1 MKIATVEE
9 MRLMDRFAIEKLGIA
24 EEILMEN
31 AALASV
37 ALLQREIGIRDKKFV
52 VFCGSGNNGG
62 DGLVVARLIH
72 SGGGKVKVFLLGDK
86 NKFRGAAQTNMAI
99 IDKLPIE
106 VFKLESSAAAK
117 KDVAHCDA
125 IIDAIFGTG
134 LDRDV
139 AGLAADVIALINH
152 GYESPRQALE
162 TFRSKQRGIIP
173 SAARDCSTYQ
183 FRCATL
189 SELEFHNKSK
199 KKVLS
204 LDIPSG
210 VNGNTGQ
217 ILGTAVS
224 ADYTVTFGLPKI
236 GNMLYPGYEL
246 CGQIFVSH
254 ISFPPSLTE
263 GNDLQIATNDYVAL
277 PRRPAQAYKGSV
289 GDVLFI
295 AGAANYYG
303 APYFAAMSFMKAGG
317 GYARLA
323 APKSM
328 IGKLAVKGREIVYLP
343 QEETAAGSISFKN
356 KKRLLEAA
364 GKVDMVVIGPGLS
377 LDEETMQLVRE
388 LAGAIKKPLLIDGD
402 GLTAIAE
409 NPEILHSRKAATIL
423 TPHVG
428 EMARLTGKSAE
439 EINGNKIAVLQKTAK
454 KLNSIIVLKGA
465 HSLIGT
471 SGGNVYMNLSGNS
484 GMATAGSGDVL
495 TGCIAA
501 MYGLG
506 LKPEEATR
514 KGVFL
519 HGYAGDLAAAKKGED
534 GITAKDIMEF
544 LPQALKNDRASLV
557 DPNYFAPP
565 VIL

>member
-1 MKIATVEE
+1 MKIASVEE
-9 MRLMDRFAIEKLGIA
+9 MRFMDRYAVEKLGIA

-62 DGLVVARLIH
+62 DGLAVARLIH

-106 VFKLESSAAAK
+106 VLKLENAAAAK
-117 KDVAHCDA
+117 KDVAHSDL

-134 LDRDV
+134 LDRPV
-139 AGLAADVIALINH
+139 AGLAADVIALI
-152 GYESPRQALE
+152 
-162 TFRSKQRGIIP
+162 
-173 SAARDCSTYQ
+173 
-183 FRCATL
+183 
-189 SELEFHNKSK
+189 NKSK

-210 VNGNTGQ
+210 VNGNTGEVM
-217 ILGTAVS
+217 GTAVS

-236 GNMLYPGYEL
+236 GNMLYSGYEL

-254 ISFPPSLTE
+254 ISFPPSLME
-263 GNDLQIATNDYVAL
+263 SNNLQIATNDYVAL
-277 PRRPAQAYKGSV
+277 PKRQAEAYKGSV

-343 QEETAAGSISFKN
+343 QEETTAGSIAMKC
-356 KKRLLEAA
+356 KRGLLEAA
-364 GKVDMVVIGPGLS
+364 AKVDMVVIGPGLS
-377 LDEETMQLVRE
+377 LQEETVRLVKE
-388 LAGAIKKPLLIDGD
+388 LAEAIKVPLLIDGD

-423 TPHVG
+423 TPHLG
-428 EMARLTGKSAE
+428 EMARLTGKPVAQISS
-439 EINGNKIAVLQKTAK
+439 NKIAVLREATE
-454 KLNSIIVLKGA
+454 KLKATIVLKGA

-471 SGGNVYMNLSGNS
+471 QKGSVYINLSGNA

-501 MYGLG
+501 MHGLG
-506 LKPEEATR
+506 LKSEEATR

-544 LPQALKNDRASLV
+544 LPQALKNDRTGVIDA
-557 DPNYFAPP
+557 NYFAPP
-565 VIL
+565 VIF

>member
-1 MKIATVEE
+1 MKLASVDEIQF
-9 MRLMDRFAIEKLGIA
+9 MDRYAIEKLGIA

-37 ALLQREIGIRDKKFV
+37 ALLQRENGIRDKKFV
-52 VFCGSGNNGG
+52 IFCGSGNNGG

-72 SGGGKVKVFLLGDK
+72 SQGGRVKIFLMGDK
-86 NKFRGAAQTNMAI
+86 NKFRGAAQTNIAI
-99 IDKLPIE
+99 IYKLPIE
-106 VFKLESSAAAK
+106 VLKLENAAAAK
-117 KDVAHCDA
+117 KDVAHCDM

-134 LDRDV
+134 LDRPV
-139 AGLAADVIALINH
+139 AGLASDVIALM
-152 GYESPRQALE
+152 
-162 TFRSKQRGIIP
+162 
-173 SAARDCSTYQ
+173 
-183 FRCATL
+183 
-189 SELEFHNKSK
+189 NKSK

-210 VNGNTGQ
+210 VNGNTGEV
-217 ILGTAVS
+217 LGVAVS

-263 GNDLQIATNDYVAL
+263 SNDLQIATNDYVAL
-277 PRRPAQAYKGSV
+277 PKRPARAYKGSV

-343 QEETAAGSISFKN
+343 QEETSVGSITMKCKN
-356 KKRLLEAA
+356 KLLEAA
-364 GKVDMVVIGPGLS
+364 AKVDMVVIGPGLS
-377 LDEETMQLVRE
+377 LQEETVRLVKE
-388 LAGAIKKPLLIDGD
+388 LAGAIKVPLLIDGD

-409 NPEILHSRKAATIL
+409 NPEILLSRKAATIL
-423 TPHVG
+423 TPHLG
-428 EMARLTGKSAE
+428 EMARLTGKPAE
-439 EINGNKIAVLQKTAK
+439 VINGNKIAVLRETTE
-454 KLNSIIVLKGA
+454 KLKATIVLKGA
-465 HSLIGT
+465 HSLIGY
-471 SGGNVYMNLSGNS
+471 SDGRVYINLSGNA

-501 MYGLG
+501 MYGMG

-544 LPQALKNDRASLV
+544 LPVALKNDRAGEV
-557 DPNYFAPP
+557 NPNCFEPP
-565 VIL
+565 IIL

>member
-1 MKIATVEE
+1 MKIASVEE
-9 MRLMDRFAIEKLGIA
+9 MRLMDRYAIEKLGIA

-62 DGLVVARLIH
+62 DGLVVARLLH
-72 SGGGKVKVFLLGDK
+72 SLECQVKIFLLADK

-106 VFKLESSAAAK
+106 VLKLENAAAAK
-117 KDVAHCDA
+117 KDVAHCNL

-134 LDRDV
+134 LDRDA
-139 AGLAADVIALINH
+139 AGLAADVIAL
-152 GYESPRQALE
+152 A
-162 TFRSKQRGIIP
+162 
-173 SAARDCSTYQ
+173 
-183 FRCATL
+183 
-189 SELEFHNKSK
+189 NKSK

-210 VNGNTGQ
+210 VNGNTGEA
-217 ILGTAVS
+217 LGAAVK

-246 CGQIFVSH
+246 CGELFVSH
-254 ISFPPSLTE
+254 ISFPLSLTE
-263 GNDLQIATNDYVAL
+263 SNDLQIATNDYVVL
-277 PRRPAQAYKGSV
+277 PKRSAQAYKGSV

-303 APYFAAMSFMKAGG
+303 APYFSAMSFMKAGG

-343 QEETAAGSISFKN
+343 QEETTAGSIAMKC
-356 KKRLLEAA
+356 KKGLLEASA
-364 GKVDMVVIGPGLS
+364 KVDMVVIGPGLS
-377 LDEETMQLVRE
+377 LQEETVRLVKE
-388 LAGAIKKPLLIDGD
+388 MTEAIKKPLLIDGD

-409 NPEILHSRKAATIL
+409 NPEILRSRKAATIM
-423 TPHVG
+423 TPHLG

-439 EINGNKIAVLQKTAK
+439 EINKNKIAVLQEATK
-454 KLNSIIVLKGA
+454 KLNSTIVLKGA
-465 HSLIGT
+465 HSLIGYAN
-471 SGGNVYMNLSGNS
+471 GNVYVNLSGNA

-514 KGVFL
+514 KAVFL
-519 HGYAGDLAAAKKGED
+519 HGYAGDLAAAKKGVD

-544 LPQALKNDRASLV
+544 LPQALKNDRAGEV
-557 DPNYFAPP
+557 DAKYYEPP

>member
-1 MKIATVEE
+1 MKIASVDE
-9 MRLMDRFAIEKLGIA
+9 MRLMDRHCLEKLGIA

-31 AALASV
+31 AGLAAINV
-37 ALLQREIGIRDKKFV
+37 LQNKIGIKGRKFV
-52 VFCGSGNNGG
+52 IFCGSGNNGG

-99 IDKLPIE
+99 IDQLSIE
-106 VFKLESSAAAK
+106 VSKLENATAAK
-117 KDVAHCDA
+117 KDVAHCGM

-139 AGLAADVIALINH
+139 AGLASDVIALINH
-152 GYESPRQALE
+152 GHESPRQALE
-162 TFRSKQRGIIP
+162 TFRSKQRGIMP
-173 SAARDCSTYQ
+173 S
-183 FRCATL
+183 ATL

-210 VNGNTGQ
+210 VNGNTGEVM
-217 ILGTAVS
+217 GAAVR

-246 CGQIFVSH
+246 GGELFVSH
-254 ISFPPSLTE
+254 ISFPLSLTE
-263 GNDLQIATNDYVAL
+263 NNDLQIATNDYVAL
-277 PRRPAQAYKGSV
+277 PKRQAEAYKGSV

-295 AGAANYYG
+295 AGAVGYYG
-303 APYFAAMSFMKAGG
+303 APYFAAMSFLKAGG

-343 QEETAAGSISFKN
+343 QEETAAGSIAMKCKN
-356 KKRLLEAA
+356 KLLEAA
-364 GKVDMVVIGPGLS
+364 AKVDMVVIGPGLS
-377 LDEETMQLVRE
+377 LQKETVRLVQE
-388 LAGAIKKPLLIDGD
+388 LVSAIKVPLLIDGD

-409 NPEILHSRKAATIL
+409 NPEILCSRKASTIL
-423 TPHVG
+423 TPHLG
-428 EMARLTGKSAE
+428 EMARLTGKPAAQISQ
-439 EINGNKIAVLQKTAK
+439 NKIAVLQETAK
-454 KLNSIIVLKGA
+454 KLNSTIVLKGA

-471 SGGNVYMNLSGNS
+471 QKGSVYINLSGNS

-519 HGYAGDLAAAKKGED
+519 HGYAGDLATAKKGED

-544 LPQALKNDRASLV
+544 LPQALKNDRTGSISANYYEPLV
-557 DPNYFAPP
+557 
-565 VIL
+565 IS